1 MAHRYMLGP
10 DEAQLST
17 LWTELRLGRSVKT
30 EKSFSQN
37 ASLQITKSFPTQGF
51 PGLLDRLRWQHCQR
65 GGFYTEAGW
74 LKLPQR
80 TQTFGNTVTGNIRTR
95 DFLHKLS
102 FEKAVCFKCT
112 ISLST
117 NMKHPE
123 LLFSLECFFCFFYS
137 CLFPHRSGVYKITA
151 AKSAVLNAVCK
162 QRRRDWF
169 WLAEMFSEDKKVFQS
184 FPRLLSENSEW
195 LNGDKRGKHRGE
207 EKNTDGKVGGGGA
220 KRKSFWKLTKGSWLC
235 FKRVRGSKGG
245 WSASGFIYIRPDN
258 CLTSP
263 QEPQSSGL
271 EIPKEGPSFLTP
283 APWLFFFS
291 LLSLFFLSL
300 FFHSYSLLHSLF
312 HSHVLASLQ
321 SAIMKVSVWAS

>member
-1 MAHRYMLGP
+1 MVGP

-80 TQTFGNTVTGNIRTR
+80 TETSGNAVTGNCPTR
-95 DFLHKLS
+95 GFLCKLS
-102 FEKAVCFKCT
+102 FEEAVCLKCT

-117 NMKHPE
+117 YMKHPE
-123 LLFSLECFFCFFYS
+123 LLFSQEFLFCFLFFYS
-137 CLFPHRSGVYKITA
+137 CTCPHRRGGDRITA
-151 AKSAVLNAVCK
+151 AKSTALNAVRK

-184 FPRLLSENSEW
+184 FPRLLPENSEW
-195 LNGDKRGKHRGE
+195 LTGDER
-207 EKNTDGKVGGGGA
+207 
-220 KRKSFWKLTKGSWLC
+220 
-235 FKRVRGSKGG
+235 
-245 WSASGFIYIRPDN
+245 
-258 CLTSP
+258 
-263 QEPQSSGL
+263 
-271 EIPKEGPSFLTP
+271 
-283 APWLFFFS
+283 
-291 LLSLFFLSL
+291 
-300 FFHSYSLLHSLF
+300 
-312 HSHVLASLQ
+312 
-321 SAIMKVSVWAS
+321 

>member
-1 MAHRYMLGP
+1 MICIFFFYSAFHFVAHRYMLGP

-80 TQTFGNTVTGNIRTR
+80 TQTFGNTVTGNCRTR
-95 DFLHKLS
+95 DFLRKLS

-123 LLFSLECFFCFFYS
+123 LLFSLECFFF
-137 CLFPHRSGVYKITA
+137 V
-151 AKSAVLNAVCK
+151 
-162 QRRRDWF
+162 
-169 WLAEMFSEDKKVFQS
+169 
-184 FPRLLSENSEW
+184 
-195 LNGDKRGKHRGE
+195 
-207 EKNTDGKVGGGGA
+207 
-220 KRKSFWKLTKGSWLC
+220 
-235 FKRVRGSKGG
+235 
-245 WSASGFIYIRPDN
+245 
-258 CLTSP
+258 
-263 QEPQSSGL
+263 
-271 EIPKEGPSFLTP
+271 
-283 APWLFFFS
+283 
-291 LLSLFFLSL
+291 FFLQLS
-300 FFHSYSLLHSLF
+300 
-312 HSHVLASLQ
+312 VSLQ
-321 SAIMKVSVWAS
+321 KWRL